1 MRLRRSG
8 PPFSDLF
15 TITAAGLD
23 ERGLSEA
30 SFRLRD
36 ALAANLQREP
46 YCREPAQLLGPAPAP
61 VARVN
66 YSYRYQLTLVCRNT
80 APIRRQLAILHA
92 EFSTDRQTRGL
103 TALIDINSYN

>member
-1 MRLRRSG
+1 MA
-8 PPFSDLF
+8 
-15 TITAAGLD
+15 ITVAGLE
-23 ERGLSEA
+23 ERGLIQA
-30 SFRLRD
+30 SVRLRD

-80 APIRRQLAILHA
+80 APIRRLLAFVLA
-92 EFSTDRQTRGL
+92 EFSKDRQNRGL